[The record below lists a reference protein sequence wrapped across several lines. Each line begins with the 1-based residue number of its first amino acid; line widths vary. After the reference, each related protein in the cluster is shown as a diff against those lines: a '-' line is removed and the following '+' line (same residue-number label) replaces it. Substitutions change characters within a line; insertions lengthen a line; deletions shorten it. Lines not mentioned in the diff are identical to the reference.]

1 MVNVS
6 DLWIEMP
13 YLIVHGTVV
22 SFGFHVS
29 TGWSDMVYN
38 RIMC

>member
-1 MVNVS
+1 VDRNA
-6 DLWIEMP
+6 L
-13 YLIVHGTVV
+13 YNLIVHGTVV